1 MFHFSSH
8 CLTLSSIQSHH
19 LPFIFI
25 FLSSSTLTNPS
36 PIPPSPMPNSWSSPL
51 PSSDS
56 SLPPLA
62 VDPSP
67 KPLPFSSPF
76 HFFFFLP
83 PLLADPTPLP
93 KWQPIS
99 SSTHCQP
106 KPQAIANS
114 SLPPLIV
121 SIGCCGSNMGCVDV
135 DRVVVMGCCSVGCV
149 VDHWSGLCGWVGGS
163 LGVCGWLNV
172 SLGEGFGSLGYDVV
186 VVGL

>member
-1 MFHFSSH
+1 MPHSLFSSVSPSPLYFYFLSPTQAPYLHLPCPTTDHLPCLALTHLFLHSLSTQAPSH
-8 CLTLSSIQSHH
+8 CPSL
-19 LPFIFI
+19 LPFI
-25 FLSSSTLTNPS
+25 
-36 PIPPSPMPNSWSSPL
+36 
-51 PSSDS
+51 
-56 SLPPLA
+56 
-62 VDPSP
+62 
-67 KPLPFSSPF
+67 
-76 HFFFFLP
+76 FFFFLP

-106 KPQAIANS
+106 KPQAITNS